1 MNDIEKIILN
11 QGKWEDL
18 FMFIKKGESWENY
31 SKLRKYWKFLF
42 KIKRSLKKTY

>member
-31 SKLRKYWKFLF
+31 SKSRKIENFY
-42 KIKRSLKKTY
+42 LKLKEV

>member
-1 MNDIEKIILN
+1 MNNIEKIILN

-31 SKLRKYWKFLF
+31 SKSRKIEIFY
-42 KIKRSLKKTY
+42 LKLKEV